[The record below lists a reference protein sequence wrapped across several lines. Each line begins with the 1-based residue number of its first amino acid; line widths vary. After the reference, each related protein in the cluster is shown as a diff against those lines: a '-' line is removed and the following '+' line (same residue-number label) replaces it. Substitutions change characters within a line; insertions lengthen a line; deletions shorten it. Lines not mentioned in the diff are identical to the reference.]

1 MRIRTRLLVATLG
14 IVVVGFALLT
24 LVAGGQIASAARN
37 DYEGRLLNEMRLII
51 QGVNAAGRQGS
62 VPSDEQ
68 LQAILANYQAEVGG
82 TIALIPMRGMEGRR
96 GPPFAQGAQGG
107 EGGQGA
113 NAAQPEVEAAM
124 RGSIIVVER
133 RDSQGR
139 AAFFTAGAI
148 GDMGRDALIAQLSV
162 PLDNLNRLIFERWA
176 VLWAIFALI
185 SGLTLAVALWVARSI
200 IRPLEALRQ
209 SALRLS
215 RGDLAHRVAQIGGD
229 EIGDVG
235 RAFNEMAGQVQS
247 MLEEQRAFASNTS
260 HELRTPLTSIRLRS
274 EALRDDPT
282 LDTAL
287 RAQYIAEI
295 DDEARRLG
303 ALIEDLTLLSRLD
316 AGRAE
321 LGGAEIDFAR
331 FVGTFTGQMRTTAEA
346 RGLSLHVDVPDEP
359 LVVHASLNHLTILLR
374 NLLDNAI
381 KYTPSGGTIRV
392 RVRGTGT
399 GVELCVADDGRGID
413 PAHLPHV
420 FERFYRADKA
430 RSRDIP
436 GTGLGLALVKS
447 ILDAYGGSIR
457 IESAGVGNGTTAWI
471 TLPSP
476 LAPLLNTAQLES

>member
-1 MRIRTRLLVATLG
+1 MPNIRIRTRLLLSTLG

-37 DYEGRLLNEMRLII
+37 DYEGRLINEMRLII
-51 QGVNAAGRQGS
+51 QGVNAAARQGEGLTA
-62 VPSDEQ
+62 EQ
-68 LQAILANYQAEVGG
+68 LQATLANYEGDVGG
-82 TIALIPMRGMEGRR
+82 RIALLPFMGGGRR
-96 GPPFAQGAQGG
+96 GPQFGQGAQ
-107 EGGQGA
+107 GGQGA
-113 NAAQPEVEAAM
+113 NAAQPEVEAAI
-124 RGSIIVVER
+124 RGGIVVVQRQDEQG
-133 RDSQGR
+133 RDS
-139 AAFFTAGAI
+139 FFTAGVI
-148 GDMGRDALIAQLSV
+148 GDAGRDALVAQLSV
-162 PLDNLNRLIFERWA
+162 PLGNLNRLIFERWA
-176 VLWAIFALI
+176 VLWLIFALI
-185 SGLTLAVALWVARSI
+185 SGFTLAAALWVARTI
-200 IRPLEALRQ
+200 IRPLETLRQ

-215 RGDLAHRVAQIGGD
+215 RGDLAHRVAQVGGD

-287 RAQYIAEI
+287 RAQYVAEI

-321 LGGAEIDFAR
+321 LGGAEIDFGR
-331 FVGTFTGQMRTTAEA
+331 FVATFAGQMRTQAEA
-346 RGLSLHVDVPDEP
+346 RGLSLHVDVPEEG
-359 LVVHASLNHLTILLR
+359 LVVRASLSHLTILLR
-374 NLLDNAI
+374 NLIDNAI
-381 KYTPSGGTIRV
+381 KYTPSGGAIRV
-392 RVRGTGT
+392 SARRTES

-413 PAHLPHV
+413 PTHLPHV

-457 IESAGVGNGTTAWI
+457 IVSAGVGKGTTARVVM
-471 TLPSP
+471 PSP
-476 LAPLLNTAQLES
+476 